1 MSKTM
6 PKVLLI
12 DDDVEFCITISRVL
26 GKAGYDIKTVNDLST
41 ALACI
46 ERNDDYFAVIVDFWL
61 GQSDAVPVLD
71 AIAKFMLGV
80 PVILVSGGGGSF
92 SLENTKAIG
101 DVSGVACFLDKPF
114 EKTDLLKALN
124 ALRR

>member
-12 DDDVEFCITISRVL
+12 DDDVEFCIMLSRVMA
-26 GKAGYDIKTVNDLST
+26 KAGYDVETVNDLRI
-41 ALACI
+41 ALGCI
-46 ERNDDYFAVIVDFWL
+46 ERKDDYFAVIVDFWL
-61 GQSDAVPVLD
+61 GRCDAVPVLD
-71 AIAKFMLGV
+71 AIVQFMPGV

-101 DVSGVACFLDKPF
+101 DVSGVVSFLDKPF
-114 EKTDLLKALN
+114 AKNDLLKVLN
-124 ALRR
+124 SLKQ